1 MQLHLPLYP
10 ITVLLVLFRFTALVG
25 MTAVFGRKLISVRIR
40 MAIAIALTWFSVGR
54 LPSEWALHCEGITT
68 IGPLVIALLGE
79 VLLGVALGLVCDMF
93 FAILNVAGMV
103 FGRESSLMMARMVDP
118 TSGEEDVIV
127 GTLFSI
133 LFSVLVLLW
142 SGHLLLIKFVVK
154 SFEVLP
160 PGFFWFRKELLE
172 MYVTL
177 GGDIFQWGLRFAL
190 PAMVGGLLVAVA
202 MGLMAK
208 MAPEFNVLFLSL
220 PIRLSVGIGLL
231 TLFVLYGRDP
241 LYQVFETM
249 MMHLKYVLLGG
260 V

>member
-1 MQLHLPLYP
+1 MQLHFPLYP
-10 ITVLLVLFRFTALVG
+10 ITVLLVLFRFSALVG
-25 MTAVFGRKLISVRIR
+25 MTALFGRRLVSMRIR
-40 MAIAIALTWFSVGR
+40 MAIAIALAWFTVVR
-54 LPSEWALHCEGITT
+54 LPPEWSLYCEGITT
-68 IGPLVIALLGE
+68 LIPLVIAIVGE

-93 FAILNVAGMV
+93 FAILNVAGMI

-133 LFSVLVLLW
+133 LFSTLVLLW
-142 SGHLLLIKFVVK
+142 NGHLLLIKFVVK

-177 GGDIFQWGLRFAL
+177 GGDIFHWGVRFAL
-190 PAMVGGLLVAVA
+190 PAMVGGMLVAVA

-231 TLFVLYGRDP
+231 MLFVLYGRDP
-241 LYQVFETM
+241 FFQVFETM
-249 MMHLKYVLLGG
+249 MLHLKYVLLGG

>member
-142 SGHLLLIKFVVK
+142 NGHLLLIKFVVK